1 MPWTA
6 GVYTRWNSVN
16 VPPYWVGD
24 ASVGIKIEASRHDT
38 QDDDFETGINAC
50 LNKDGSNAAT
60 GNLNI
65 GSFRL
70 TNVGNASVSTDA
82 VNLAQLQAIVPSGTI
97 TGFGGGSAPTG
108 WFLCN
113 GQLISRVTY
122 AALFGVVG
130 TTYGAGDG
138 LTTFAVPNLQQ
149 RFPLG
154 KAASGTGATLGG
166 TGGAIDH
173 AHTVSGHY
181 HSTSGTGSALTAAGQ
196 SLGTTNKTIT
206 GTVGGSDGTHDH
218 DLKQEAGGGGTSDG
232 SAANILSLIGSTVTA
247 YKNSANHYTGGGHG
261 HLHSLNAE
269 ISHTHAASSVSG
281 NIGKVTGGA
290 NGDIDQ
296 STSTN
301 NPPYL
306 VVNYIIKS

>member
-38 QDDDFETGINAC
+38 QDADFETGINAC

-65 GSFRL
+65 GNFRL

-82 VNLAQLQAIVPSGTI
+82 VNLAQLQSIVPSGTI
-97 TGFGGGSAPTG
+97 TAFGGGSAPTG

-113 GQLISRVTY
+113 GQLLSRVTY
-122 AALFGVVG
+122 ATLFGVIG

-138 LTTFAVPNLQQ
+138 STTFNVPNLQQ

-154 KAASGTGATLGG
+154 KAAAGTGSTLGG

-181 HSTSGTGSALTAAGQ
+181 HSTTGTGSALTAAGQ
-196 SLGTTNKTIT
+196 TLSTTNKTIT
-206 GTVGGSDGTHDH
+206 GTVGGSDGTHGHTTIEGRDT
-218 DLKQEAGGGGTSDG
+218 DSGTAPIDNIRVTGGGATLYTSATLIRSDG
-232 SAANILSLIGSTVTA
+232 S
-247 YKNSANHYTGGGHG
+247 GHG
-261 HLHSLNAE
+261 HSHSLNAE
-269 ISHTHAASSVSG
+269 ISHTHPASSVSG
-281 NIGKVTGGA
+281 TIGKVTAGL
-290 NGDIDQ
+290 NGDVDQ

-301 NPPYL
+301 NPPFL